1 MPLLPLPDGQLE
13 YEVAGTGRP
22 ACFTHQYTG
31 VSVGHPL
38 AEMLTPLLTCYA
50 INARG
55 IGASGPVR
63 GPADL
68 GMVGLADDLE
78 AARLA
83 LGLPRWVVVGAST
96 GGMVALQYAVRHPEG
111 LAGLIL
117 VGTAA
122 SRRFVQ
128 GSIYDPAHPR
138 AEEMDRAR
146 AALAAGTPEG
156 MAEWRRVVWS
166 LSVLD
171 PEHTPRPAG
180 MRSAFSLE
188 RLNGF
193 MQDMPG
199 FDLEAQLGQIR
210 VPTLILVGR
219 HDPQCPLENSERMA
233 AAMPGARLVIFER
246 SGHFPYIEEPD
257 AVRAAL
263 EQFAQRAGE

>member
-1 MPLLPLPDGQLE
+1 MPLLALPDGQLE
-13 YEVAGTGRP
+13 YETAGAGRP

-31 VSVGHPL
+31 VSVAHPL
-38 AEMLTPLLTCYA
+38 AEMLTPLFTCYA

-68 GMVGLADDLE
+68 GMIGLADDLE

-83 LGLPRWVVVGAST
+83 LKLPRWVVVGAST
-96 GGMVALQYAVRHPEG
+96 GGMVALQYATRHPAG

-122 SRRFVQ
+122 SQRFVQ
-128 GSIYDPAHPR
+128 GSIYEPGHPR
-138 AEEMDRAR
+138 AEEMNRAR
-146 AALAAGTPEG
+146 AALATGTPEG

-171 PEHTPRPAG
+171 VEHTPRPAG

-188 RLNGF
+188 RLQGF
-193 MQDMPG
+193 TRDLPA
-199 FDLEAQLGQIR
+199 FDLEPLLGQIR

-233 AAMPGARLVIFER
+233 AAIPGARLVICEH
-246 SGHFPYIEEPD
+246 SGHFPYLEEPEV
-257 AVRAAL
+257 ARPAL
-263 EQFAQRAGE
+263 EEFAQRLGA